1 MARPFCKKT
10 HKNGIRDMQTKH
22 SFVDRIEETLIAAL
36 LGLMT
41 LVTFANVVA
50 RFGFNS
56 NILWA
61 LELTVFLFA
70 WLVLLGAS
78 YAVKKHSHLGVDAII
93 NILPA
98 PVARMVGLFAAAC
111 CLLFSFFMLKGAY
124 DYWAVFADLPPTS
137 GRWFPTGFA
146 EKFRSQSFYE
156 VQDIPMIGIF
166 NFLEGLI
173 NYGDEYEKLP
183 KVVPYIVLPVSMFLL
198 LFRFA
203 QASVAI
209 WKGETDRLVASH
221 EVEDEIEEVR
231 ALQGE
236 HD

>member
-1 MARPFCKKT
+1 
-10 HKNGIRDMQTKH
+10 MQTKH
-22 SFVDRIEETLIAAL
+22 TFVDRIEETLIAFF
-36 LGLMT
+36 LGMMT
-41 LVTFANVVA
+41 LITFANVIA

-61 LELTVFLFA
+61 LEATVFLFA

-78 YAVKKHSHLGVDAII
+78 YAVKKHAHLGVDVII
-93 NILPA
+93 NMVSPE
-98 PVARMVGLFAAAC
+98 VARIIGLIAAAAC
-111 CLLFSFFMLKGAY
+111 LAYAMLMLKGAY

-156 VQDIPMIGIF
+156 VQDVPMIGMF
-166 NFLEGLI
+166 QFLEDLI

-183 KVVPYIVLPVSMFLL
+183 KVVPYIVLPIGMLL
-198 LFRFA
+198 LTYRFFQATMQIFRG
-203 QASVAI
+203 Q
-209 WKGETDRLVASH
+209 TDRLVASH

-231 ALQGE
+231 ALQWE

>member
-1 MARPFCKKT
+1 
-10 HKNGIRDMQTKH
+10 MQTKH

-146 EKFRSQSFYE
+146 DKFRSQSFYE